1 MFMYRSFKDLPCV
14 LGKISKYSVGVFYY
28 YIIFKNLKFQLSLT
42 ICHNA
47 FCLEVMFWE
56 NQFKLNN
63 MLVIGYIKKLIQ
75 KLESKPQFS

>member
-1 MFMYRSFKDLPCV
+1 MFMYRSFKDLLCV
-14 LGKISKYSVGVFYY
+14 LGKINKYSVGGFF

>member
-1 MFMYRSFKDLPCV
+1 MFMYRSFKDLLCV
-14 LGKISKYSVGVFYY
+14 LGKINKYSVGFFLLYN
-28 YIIFKNLKFQLSLT
+28 FKKFKFQLSLT

-63 MLVIGYIKKLIQ
+63 MLVIGYIKKLRQ

>member
-1 MFMYRSFKDLPCV
+1 MYRSFKDLLCV
-14 LGKISKYSVGVFYY
+14 WGKINKYGCRGFFFFFN
-28 YIIFKNLKFQLSLT
+28 IIFKNLKFQLSLT

-63 MLVIGYIKKLIQ
+63 MLVIEYIKKLIQ